1 MPAAH
6 STRHTPRPPVHL
18 PRQSTTRVRSIALPA
33 QPPVRH
39 PRNALFPAASSVA
52 MRPGWALP
60 AHQSA
65 KTGAPR
71 APVARLSVAARIARR
86 PRHLAS
92 RQRTMR
98 RSHQTTA
105 IASSTAAT
113 PTATCPATRQRGSN
127 TVSVLP
133 AIEASHLAAPRV
145 VPRQAQCRNGDAT
158 GGVRLQ
164 IERHP
169 ITRQRRFDRS
179 IASVSISGGYG
190 PAQARHATACRAVL
204 SDHPLL

>member
-60 AHQSA
+60 ARRSA

-71 APVARLSVAARIARR
+71 APVARHSLQHESLAGRAIWRVASAPCGA
-86 PRHLAS
+86 
-92 RQRTMR
+92 
-98 RSHQTTA
+98 
-105 IASSTAAT
+105 
-113 PTATCPATRQRGSN
+113 ATRQRQSPAAQQPHQLPPAPLHASADRTRSVFCRQSRPATWPRPASYHGKRSVG
-127 TVSVLP
+127 TVTRP
-133 AIEASHLAAPRV
+133 AACG
-145 VPRQAQCRNGDAT
+145 CR
-158 GGVRLQ
+158 
-164 IERHP
+164 
-169 ITRQRRFDRS
+169 
-179 IASVSISGGYG
+179 
-190 PAQARHATACRAVL
+190 
-204 SDHPLL
+204 